1 MSAYQWKLTI
11 IERNLS
17 LSNWLDLLPEAQERT
32 LEEAEELIE
41 DLLPLDKQRL
51 IASLEKLQD
60 CAEEA
65 AEQKIQ
71 QILYAQSNFSKV
83 TELRH
88 SALSAVPDRGNEFNS
103 KGDRAMFLMG
113 MR

>member
-1 MSAYQWKLTI
+1 MSANQWKLTI

-32 LEEAEELIE
+32 LEEAEELIG
-41 DLLPLDKQRL
+41 DLPLLDKQRL
-51 IASLEKLQD
+51 IASLEQLQN
-60 CAEEA
+60 CIEE
-65 AEQKIQ
+65 ETEGKIQ
-71 QILYAQSNFSKV
+71 QILENQSNLSKV

-88 SALSAVPDRGNEFNS
+88 PTLSSVPDRGNEFNGR
-103 KGDRAMFLMG
+103 GDRLMFVMG